1 MRSFWRFLT
10 IAVLA
15 LTVLFIA
22 AWYERPG
29 LGEYHT
35 NLVPRQTQAHPL
47 ALRATWLGVTA
58 LLLTDGRHAVMI
70 DPFFTRP
77 PGILSMAF
85 NRQISPDETK
95 IKAWLDRLA
104 VTKLDAVLISHSHF
118 DHAMDAGVVARM
130 TGAQL
135 VGSES
140 TLNIG
145 RGAGLDES
153 RLVKVDPATPMKFGD
168 FEVSFIES
176 AHAGKT
182 GGKPTGDI
190 TKPLRP
196 PAHYLDYKLGGTYSI
211 LITHP
216 QGSILHHGSAGFIP
230 GALDGRHADIA
241 FLGVAL
247 IDELEPYLRET
258 VDAVGAT
265 RVIPMHWDDFTK
277 PLDGDLVPI
286 PFLVHLDEFFAGMR
300 RLRPSL
306 KVQTMLPDRT
316 VTLFEARNRA
326 EQ

>member
-1 MRSFWRFLT
+1 MRSIGRLFIIIL
-10 IAVLA
+10 LA
-15 LTVLFIA
+15 LTVLVIA

-29 LGEYHT
+29 LGAYHD
-35 NLVPRQTQAHPL
+35 NLIPRQTLAHPL
-47 ALRATWLGVTA
+47 AVRATWLGVTS
-58 LLLTDGRHAVMI
+58 LLLSDGRHAVMI

-77 PGILSMAF
+77 PGLVSMAL
-85 NRQISPDETK
+85 NREIAPDEAR
-95 IKAWLDRLA
+95 IKAWLERLG

-118 DHAMDAGVVARM
+118 DHAMDAGVVARL
-130 TGAQL
+130 TGARL

-145 RGAGLDES
+145 RGAGMKETK
-153 RLVKVDPATPMKFGD
+153 LVKVDPATTWKFGD
-168 FEVSFIES
+168 FEVSFVEA

-182 GGKPTGDI
+182 RGKPTGDI
-190 TKPLRP
+190 VSPLRT

-211 LITHP
+211 LVLHP
-216 QGSILHHGSAGFIP
+216 QGSLLHHGSAGFIP

-277 PLDGDLVPI
+277 PLDESLVPI
-286 PFLVHLDEFFAGMR
+286 PFLVQLDEFFDGMR
-300 RLRPSL
+300 RLRPAL

-316 VTLFEARNRA
+316 VTLFSVK
-326 EQ
+326 